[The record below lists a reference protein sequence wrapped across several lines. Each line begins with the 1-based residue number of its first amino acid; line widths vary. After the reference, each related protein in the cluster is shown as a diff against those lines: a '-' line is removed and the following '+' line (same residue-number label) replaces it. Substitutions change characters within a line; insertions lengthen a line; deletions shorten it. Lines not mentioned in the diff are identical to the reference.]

1 MLFAPRL
8 FPGQHEGRVWVPK
21 PHAPE
26 GLLFEAPATAPSTA
40 PATAEDLEGAR
51 DGVRLGA
58 WRLRLRRMA
67 ADGGAAD
74 GGAADGGAADGGA
87 AEGGAAEGG
96 VPERGSALQPPE
108 IAACVGNEP
117 AALWRLAEGR
127 LSYTLPG
134 RTHYAVGGSATP
146 QLEAFDGLRG
156 EVWAGLLAA
165 FPQIVCA
172 GEPSGGPVRVEL
184 ECVRGT

>member
-74 GGAADGGAADGGA
+74 GGAADGGAA
-87 AEGGAAEGG
+87 EGGAESG
-96 VPERGSALQPPE
+96 VSERGSALQPPE